1 MGVSS
6 ILLSNRKCIMTIK
19 SYQMNSV
26 LFFVQIILLSQL
38 AISGYQCDE
47 QGYKTFL
54 TGDEIVS
61 KKGFGFDTDGNSVGE
76 WKPTTDEYEAYA
88 MYFIL
93 NVDI

>member
-1 MGVSS
+1 
-6 ILLSNRKCIMTIK
+6 
-19 SYQMNSV
+19 MNSV

-61 KKGFGFDTDGNSVGE
+61 KKGFGFDAHGNFVGD
-76 WKPTTDEYEAYA
+76 WQPTDEEYKEYA
-88 MYFIL
+88 M
-93 NVDI
+93 